1 MATLKLRVL
10 ERIDDRGLIK
20 LSCVDEGEPELY
32 TSDTEGATPPIGG
45 EITGIGDT
53 ILEVLDIPLLAAADD
68 YPGIYIAA
76 TSPST
81 SWPGCVIARSTDD
94 GTSYTNIGSIR
105 KRAAIGYA
113 TTVLPEWEGGN
124 ILDPNSFE
132 VQMVGGSAPS
142 STTWAGMLSGANRAL
157 LGDEVLHFKTVTAVS
172 AGVYRLT
179 GLLRARCGT
188 EDAMAEHY
196 AGERFVL
203 LNDAVARFESP
214 LSIVG
219 QDVIYR
225 GTTFGNLAVNGYTAE
240 ITEAQTGMIPLS
252 PVYLA
257 VGYAGSSGYVAR
269 WIRRTRYPAPWLDGA
284 DAPLGET
291 AELYRATV
299 WNSLSASTDVE
310 TTTETYT
317 MGAGLTALAYYPVT
331 VRALGVLEGHEAT
344 TTIG

>member
-10 ERIDDRGLIK
+10 ERIDDRGLVK
-20 LSCVDEGEPELY
+20 LSCVDEGEPALY
-32 TSDTEGATPPIGG
+32 TSTTAGAAPPIGG
-45 EITGIGDT
+45 DLTGIGNT
-53 ILEVLDIPLLAAADD
+53 IIEVLDIPILSAADD
-68 YPGIYIAA
+68 YPGIYVAA

-94 GTSYTNIGSIR
+94 GSNYTNIGSIR

-113 TTVLPEWEGGN
+113 TSTLPTWGGGN
-124 ILDPNSFE
+124 TLDPNGVKVE
-132 VQMVGGSAPS
+132 MVGGSTLA
-142 STTWAGMLSGANRAL
+142 STTWAGLLAGANRAL
-157 LGDEVLHFKTVTAVS
+157 LGNEIIHYKTATVVS
-172 AGVYRLT
+172 AGVYLLT
-179 GLLRARCGT
+179 GLLRARCAT
-188 EDAMAEHY
+188 EAEMTEHY
-196 AGERFVL
+196 AGERFVV
-203 LNDAVARFESP
+203 LNDAVTRFESP

-225 GTTFGNLAVNGYTAE
+225 GTTFGHLAVNGYTAE
-240 ITEAQTGMIPLS
+240 ITETQEGMIPRA
-252 PVYLA
+252 PVYVA

-269 WIRRTRYPAPWLDGA
+269 WIRRTRYPAPWVDGA

-291 AELYRATV
+291 SERYLATV

-317 MGAGLTALAYYPVT
+317 MGAGLTGLSYYVVT
-331 VRALGVLEGHEAT
+331 VRQLGVLEGHSAE